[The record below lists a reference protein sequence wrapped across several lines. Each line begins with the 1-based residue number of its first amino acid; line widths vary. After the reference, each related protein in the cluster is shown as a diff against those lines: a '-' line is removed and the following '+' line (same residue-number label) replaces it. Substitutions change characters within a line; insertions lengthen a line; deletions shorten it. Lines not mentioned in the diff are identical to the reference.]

1 MRALGRL
8 LRDPVLIVVVVG
20 AALYATVA
28 NQYYLFLLTVGALT
42 VIVGVGLNVLIGLT
56 GQVSFGHVGF
66 YALGAYATAILS
78 AKYGWNFWL
87 TLPVG
92 AVLTGV
98 VGALLGLVALRVRG
112 PYLAMVT
119 IAFGFVVEYSVVEW
133 EGLTGG
139 QNGLMNIPYPAVG
152 SLSIGER
159 GIALVAIAL
168 MGLVLVL
175 YKRLARSGWGLAMRA
190 VRDSEIAAASL
201 AVNPLTVRTV
211 AFTISAVLA
220 GIAGSFFAS
229 ATTFVAPSS
238 FPFFQS
244 ILFVLV
250 VIVGGVERT
259 YGPVIGAVIV
269 VGIPEM
275 LSGLAEYRVLLSG
288 VLMLAVLLF
297 APGGIA
303 SAFAARFLR
312 KPEPDAP
319 AAPVSAQLLV
329 STGAPRQ
336 TLEIDNLAI
345 AFGGVRA
352 VTDFSAR
359 MQSGQVTSIIGPN
372 GAGKTTVLNMI
383 CGFYR
388 PQAGSVRLGSEDLA
402 GRPAHMIAR
411 AGIAR
416 TFQTPQLFDKM
427 SVQDTL
433 LVAMR
438 RGDLGSP
445 LADVASAAGGA
456 QAQTARALLSYVGY
470 RGGVGRLAGDLPH
483 IDKRLLEIARA
494 LALRPSIL
502 MLDEPAAGL
511 NLSDKQLLAKLL
523 RRIADAGVAVV
534 LIEHDMSLVMGI
546 SDHIAV
552 LDAGRGIA
560 QGRPEAVRN
569 DKAVVAAYLGGA
581 HFDTRARAAGWQPQ
595 GAEQLAVMNLGAG
608 YGAVAVLH
616 DVDVALRPGEIVAVL
631 GANGAGKS
639 TLMRALSGL
648 LRPVSGTILLAGGD
662 ITSYAAHQ
670 VAGKGLVL
678 VPEGR
683 QVFPELSVV
692 DNVRLGAY
700 TRRDVTD
707 DEVDAMVKRFA
718 SLDRRRDSRAGL
730 LSGGEQQ
737 MLAIARG
744 LIARPR
750 VLLLD
755 EPSLG
760 LAPALIGELYHVLA
774 ELRDQGMTILLVDQM
789 AALALAVADRGY
801 VMESGRIVHA
811 GVASELRHDP
821 ALERAY
827 LGET

>member
-1 MRALGRL
+1 MKT
-8 LRDPVLIVVVVG
+8 LRDPLLIAIVG
-20 AALYATVA
+20 IAAIYAVIA
-28 NQYYLFLLTVGALT
+28 NQYYLFLLTTGALT

-66 YALGAYATAILS
+66 YALGAYATAILTT
-78 AKYGWNFWL
+78 KLGWNFWW

-92 AVLTGV
+92 AVLCAAIGT
-98 VGALLGLVALRVRG
+98 LLGLVALRVRG

-133 EGLTGG
+133 ERLTGG
-139 QNGLMNIPYPAVG
+139 QNGLMNVPYP
-152 SLSIGER
+152 SIAGFSFGER
-159 GIALVAIAL
+159 GIALTAIAL
-168 MGLVLVL
+168 MAIVLVL
-175 YKRLARSGWGLAMRA
+175 YRRLAQSAWGLAMRA
-190 VRDSEIAAASL
+190 VRDSEIAAAAM

-220 GIAGSFFAS
+220 GLAGSFFAS
-229 ATTFVAPSS
+229 ATTFVAPTS

-250 VIVGGVERT
+250 VIVGGVERP
-259 YGPVIGAVIV
+259 YGPIIGAAVV
-269 VGIPEM
+269 VGIPEL
-275 LSGLAEYRVLLSG
+275 LSSLAEYRVLLSG

-303 SAFAARFLR
+303 SAVSTRFR
-312 KPEPDAP
+312 RAKADPP

-329 STGAPRQ
+329 SKGAARD
-336 TLEIDNLAI
+336 TLEVKDLGI

-388 PQAGSVRLGSEDLA
+388 PQTGSIRVGDVELA
-402 GRPAHMIAR
+402 GKPAHLIAR
-411 AGIAR
+411 AGLAR
-416 TFQTPQLFDKM
+416 TFQTPQLFERM
-427 SVQDTL
+427 SVLENL
-433 LVAMR
+433 LVAMQ
-438 RGDLGSP
+438 RGHLGSP
-445 LADVASAAGGA
+445 LSDAANATNGA
-456 QAQTARALLSYVGY
+456 QAQTARALLDYVGY
-470 RGGVGRLAGDLPH
+470 HGSVSRPAGDLPH

-494 LALRPSIL
+494 LGLRPSIL

-511 NLSDKQLLAKLL
+511 NVADKELLAKLL
-523 RRIADAGVAVV
+523 RRIADAGIAVV

-546 SDHIAV
+546 SDRIAV
-552 LDAGRGIA
+552 LDAGRCIA
-560 QGRPEAVRN
+560 QGRP
-569 DKAVVAAYLGGA
+569 AVVRADQTVIAAYLGGA
-581 HFDTRARAAGWQPQ
+581 QFDVRPRVATVASSATER
-595 GAEQLAVMNLGAG
+595 LAVRGLSAG
-608 YGAVAVLH
+608 YGAASVIHALDLAV
-616 DVDVALRPGEIVAVL
+616 RTGEIVAVL

-639 TLMRALSGL
+639 TLMRALAGL
-648 LRPVSGTILLAGGD
+648 LRPISGTVQLEG
-662 ITSYAAHQ
+662 AAIEALPAHA
-670 VAGKGLVL
+670 VARRGLVL

-683 QVFPELSVV
+683 QVFPELTVV

-707 DEVDAMVKRFA
+707 DEINAMVARFP
-718 SLDRRRDSRAGL
+718 SLERRRMSRAGL

-744 LIARPR
+744 LIARPK

-774 ELRDQGMTILLVDQM
+774 GLRDQGMTILLVDQM
-789 AALALAVADRGY
+789 AALALASADRGY
-801 VMESGRIVHA
+801 VIESGRVVHSGA
-811 GVASELRHDP
+811 ASELRHDP

-827 LGET
+827 LGEA

>member
-1 MRALGRL
+1 MRS
-8 LRDPVLIVVVVG
+8 LRDPVLLAIVVL
-20 AALYATVA
+20 AAIYAAFA
-28 NQYYLFLLTVGALT
+28 NQYYLFLVTTGALT

-66 YALGAYATAILS
+66 YALGAYATAIL
-78 AKYGWNFWL
+78 ATKFGWSFWW
-87 TLPVG
+87 TLPV
-92 AVLTGV
+92 AMTLTGI

-133 EGLTGG
+133 ERLTGG
-139 QNGLMNIPYPAVG
+139 QNGLMNIPYPALG
-152 SLSIGER
+152 EWSIGER

-168 MGLVLVL
+168 MAVVLAL
-175 YKRLARSGWGLAMRA
+175 YKRLAQSAWGLAMRA
-190 VRDSEIAAASL
+190 VRDSEIAAAAM

-220 GIAGSFFAS
+220 GLAGSFFAS

-259 YGPVIGAVIV
+259 YGPVIGAIIV
-269 VGIPEM
+269 VAIPEL

-297 APGGIA
+297 APGGLA
-303 SAFAARFLR
+303 SAFSARWR
-312 KPEPDAP
+312 SRQPTDPP

-329 STGAPRQ
+329 SKGAAHQ
-336 TLEIDNLAI
+336 TLDIEGLGI

-352 VTDFSAR
+352 VSDLTAR

-388 PQAGSVRLGSEDLA
+388 PQTGSIRLGADELA
-402 GRPAHMIAR
+402 GKPTHAVAR

-416 TFQTPQLFDKM
+416 TFQTPQLFERM
-427 SVQDTL
+427 SVLENL
-433 LVAMR
+433 LVAMQ
-438 RGDLGSP
+438 RGHLGSP
-445 LADVASAAGGA
+445 LSGEASSATGA
-456 QAQTARALLSYVGY
+456 QAQTARALLDYVGY
-470 RGGVGRLAGDLPH
+470 RGGVGRFAGDLAH

-494 LALRPSIL
+494 LALRPGIL

-511 NLSDKQLLAKLL
+511 NASDKQLLAKLL
-523 RRIADAGVAVV
+523 RRIADAGIGVV

-552 LDAGRGIA
+552 LDAGRSIA
-560 QGRPEAVRN
+560 QGRPDAVRN
-569 DKAVVAAYLGGA
+569 DPTVVAAYLGGA
-581 HFDTRARAAGWQPQ
+581 HFDTRPRAAGWKP
-595 GAEQLAVMNLGAG
+595 AATEQLAVRKLGAG
-608 YGAVAVLH
+608 YGAVAVVH
-616 DVDVALRPGEIVAVL
+616 DVDVALRTGEIVAVL

-639 TLMRALSGL
+639 TLMRALAGL
-648 LRPVSGTILLAGGD
+648 LRPVTGTVLLAGTD
-662 ITSYAAHQ
+662 VTTFAAHQ
-670 VAGKGLVL
+670 VAGRGLVL

-707 DEVDAMVKRFA
+707 AEVDDMVKRFP
-718 SLDRRRDSRAGL
+718 SLERRRQSRAGL

-744 LIARPR
+744 LIAKPS

-801 VMESGRIVHA
+801 VMESGKVVHA

-827 LGET
+827 LGEA

>member
-1 MRALGRL
+1 MKA
-8 LRDPVLIVVVVG
+8 LRDPVLIAIVAV
-20 AALYATVA
+20 AAIYAFLA
-28 NQYYLFLLTVGALT
+28 NQYYLFLLTTGALT

-66 YALGAYATAILS
+66 YALGAYATAILTT
-78 AKYGWNFWL
+78 KLGWNFWW

-92 AVLTGV
+92 TLLCAV

-133 EGLTGG
+133 ERLTGG
-139 QNGLMNIPYPAVG
+139 QNGIMNIPYPAAG
-152 SLSIGER
+152 GFSFGER
-159 GIALVAIAL
+159 GIALTAIAL
-168 MGLVLVL
+168 MAVTLLL
-175 YKRLARSGWGLAMRA
+175 YRRLAKSAWGLAMRA
-190 VRDSEIAAASL
+190 VRDSEIAAASMAVDPL
-201 AVNPLTVRTV
+201 AVRTV

-259 YGPVIGAVIV
+259 YGPVIGAIIV
-269 VGIPEM
+269 VAIPEL
-275 LSGLAEYRVLLSG
+275 LSGLAEYR
-288 VLMLAVLLF
+288 VLLF

-303 SAFAARFLR
+303 SAFAARFGSR
-312 KPEPDAP
+312 RAADSP

-329 STGAPRQ
+329 STGAPRR
-336 TLEIDNLAI
+336 TLEIEGLGI

-352 VTDFSAR
+352 VTNLTAR

-388 PQAGSVRLGSEDLA
+388 PQTGTVRLGDETLA
-402 GRPAHMIAR
+402 GRPTHAIAR

-416 TFQTPQLFDKM
+416 TFQTPQLFEQM
-427 SVQDTL
+427 SVLDNL
-433 LVAMR
+433 LVAMQ
-438 RGDLGSP
+438 RGRLGSP
-445 LADVASAAGGA
+445 LSDAATSSTGA
-456 QAQTARALLSYVGY
+456 QAQTARALLDYVGY
-470 RGGVGRLAGDLPH
+470 RGSVGRPAGDLAH

-494 LALRPSIL
+494 LALRPGIL

-511 NLSDKQLLAKLL
+511 TAADKEHLGKLL
-523 RRIADAGVAVV
+523 RRIADAGIGVV

-552 LDAGRGIA
+552 LDAGKSLA
-560 QGRPEAVRN
+560 QGRPETVRK
-569 DKAVVAAYLGGA
+569 DPAVVAAYLGGA
-581 HFDTRARAAGWQPQ
+581 RFDMRPRAASWRAPA
-595 GAEQLAVMNLGAG
+595 AEQLSVRALGAG
-608 YGAVAVLH
+608 YGSVSVLQNI
-616 DVDVALRPGEIVAVL
+616 DLRLSNGEIVAVL

-648 LRPVSGTILLAGGD
+648 LRPVSGTVLLAGAD
-662 ITSYAAHQ
+662 ITTFAAHRI
-670 VAGKGLVL
+670 AMRGLVL

-700 TRRDVTD
+700 TRRDVTEE
-707 DEVDAMVKRFA
+707 EVAAMIRRFP
-718 SLDRRRDSRAGL
+718 SLERRQANRAGL

-744 LIARPR
+744 LIAKPR

-789 AALALAVADRGY
+789 ATLALAVADRGY
-801 VMESGRIVHA
+801 VMESGRVVHA
-811 GVASELRHDP
+811 GVAAELRDDP
-821 ALERAY
+821 VLERAY
-827 LGET
+827 LGKA

>member
-1 MRALGRL
+1 MTQVMKL
-8 LRDPVLIVVVVG
+8 LRDPVLIAVVT
-20 AALYATVA
+20 AAAIYAAFA
-28 NQYYLFLLTVGALT
+28 NQYYLFLLTTGALT
-42 VIVGVGLNVLIGLT
+42 VIVGVGLNVLLGLT

-66 YALGAYATAILS
+66 YALGAYATAIL
-78 AKYGWNFWL
+78 ATKFGWNFWW
-87 TLPVG
+87 TLPVAALLNGIVG
-92 AVLTGV
+92 AV
-98 VGALLGLVALRVRG
+98 LGLVALRVRG

-139 QNGLMNIPYPAVG
+139 QNGLMNIPYPAFG
-152 SLSIGER
+152 GWSLGER
-159 GIALVAIAL
+159 GISLVAIGT

-175 YKRLARSGWGLAMRA
+175 YKRIAQSAWGLAMRA
-190 VRDSEIAAASL
+190 VRDSEIAAASI

-259 YGPVIGAVIV
+259 YGPVIGAIIV
-269 VGIPEM
+269 VGIPEL

-288 VLMLAVLLF
+288 ILMLAVLLF
-297 APGGIA
+297 VPGGIA
-303 SAFAARFLR
+303 SAFAARFGR
-312 KPEPDAP
+312 RREIDVP
-319 AAPVSAQLLV
+319 AAPVSAQLLLA
-329 STGAPRQ
+329 TGAARQ
-336 TLEIDNLAI
+336 MLEVEGLGI

-352 VTDFSAR
+352 VSDLSVR

-388 PQAGSVRLGSEDLA
+388 PQTGSVRLGVAELA
-402 GRPAHMIAR
+402 GKPAYEIAR

-416 TFQTPQLFDKM
+416 TFQTPQLFDRM
-427 SVQDTL
+427 SVLDNL
-433 LVAMR
+433 LVAMQ
-438 RGDLGSP
+438 RGELGSP
-445 LADVASAAGGA
+445 LSDVSTSHTSAP
-456 QAQTARALLSYVGY
+456 AQTARALLSYVGY
-470 RGGVGRLAGDLPH
+470 RGSIGQLAGDLPH

-494 LALRPSIL
+494 LALRPRIL

-511 NLSDKQLLAKLL
+511 NLADKQLLAKLL
-523 RRIADAGVAVV
+523 RRIADAGIAVV

-552 LDAGRGIA
+552 LDAGKSLA
-560 QGRPEAVRN
+560 QGRPDVVRN
-569 DKAVVAAYLGGA
+569 DPAVVAAYLGAA
-581 HFDTRARAAGWQPQ
+581 HFGTRPRDPDWRPAAD
-595 GAEQLAVMNLGAG
+595 EQLAVRNLTAG
-608 YGAVAVLH
+608 YGAVSVLNN
-616 DVDVALRPGEIVAVL
+616 VDLHLRAGEVVAVL

-639 TLMRALSGL
+639 TLMRSLSGL
-648 LRPVSGTILLAGGD
+648 LRPVAGSVLLAGTD
-662 ITSYAAHQ
+662 ITTFAAHA
-670 VAGKGLVL
+670 VAAQGLVL

-683 QVFPELSVV
+683 QVFPELSVQ

-700 TRRDVTD
+700 TRRDATD
-707 DEVDAMVKRFA
+707 ADVIAMVKRFP
-718 SLDRRRDSRAGL
+718 SIERRKDSRAGL

-737 MLAIARG
+737 MLALARG

-789 AALALAVADRGY
+789 AALALSVADRGY
-801 VMESGRIVHA
+801 VMESGAIVHA
-811 GVASELRHDP
+811 GPASELRHDP
-821 ALERAY
+821 VLERAY
-827 LGET
+827 LGEA

>member
-1 MRALGRL
+1 MKALRE
-8 LRDPVLIVVVVG
+8 PVLIAIVAV
-20 AALYATVA
+20 AAIYALLA
-28 NQYYLFLLTVGALT
+28 NQYYLFLLTTGALT

-78 AKYGWNFWL
+78 TKLGWSFWW
-87 TLPVG
+87 TLPAG
-92 AVLTGV
+92 TLLCAV

-133 EGLTGG
+133 ERLTGG
-139 QNGLMNIPYPAVG
+139 QNGIMNIPYPAAG
-152 SLSIGER
+152 GFSFGER
-159 GIALVAIAL
+159 GIALTAIAL
-168 MGLVLVL
+168 MALTLVL
-175 YKRLARSGWGLAMRA
+175 YQRLAKSAWGLAMRA
-190 VRDSEIAAASL
+190 VRDSEVAAASM
-201 AVNPLTVRTV
+201 AVNPLAVRTV

-250 VIVGGVERT
+250 VIVGGVERA
-259 YGPVIGAVIV
+259 YGPVIGAIIV
-269 VGIPEM
+269 VAIPEL

-303 SAFAARFLR
+303 SAFAARFGSGR
-312 KPEPDAP
+312 AADAP

-329 STGAPRQ
+329 STGAPRR
-336 TLEIDNLAI
+336 TLEVEGLGI

-352 VTDFSAR
+352 VTDLTAR

-388 PQAGSVRLGSEDLA
+388 PQTGTVLLGDETLA
-402 GRPAHMIAR
+402 GRPTYAIAR
-411 AGIAR
+411 AGVAR
-416 TFQTPQLFDKM
+416 TFQTPQLFEQM
-427 SVQDTL
+427 SVLDNL
-433 LVAMR
+433 LVAMQ
-438 RGDLGSP
+438 RGRLGSP
-445 LADVASAAGGA
+445 LSDAATSSTGA
-456 QAQTARALLSYVGY
+456 QAQTARALLDYVGY
-470 RGGVGRLAGDLPH
+470 RGSVGMLAGDVPH

-494 LALRPSIL
+494 LALRPGIL

-511 NLSDKQLLAKLL
+511 TAGDKEHLGKLL
-523 RRIADAGVAVV
+523 RRIADAGIGVV

-552 LDAGRGIA
+552 LDAGKSLA
-560 QGRPEAVRN
+560 QGRPETVRN
-569 DKAVVAAYLGGA
+569 DPAVVAAYLGGA
-581 HFDTRARAAGWQPQ
+581 RFDMRPRAAGWRP
-595 GAEQLAVMNLGAG
+595 AASEQLSVRALGAG
-608 YGAVAVLH
+608 YGAVSVLLNI
-616 DVDVALRPGEIVAVL
+616 DLQLATGEIVAVL

-648 LRPVSGTILLAGGD
+648 LRPVSGTVLLAGSD
-662 ITSYAAHQ
+662 ITTFAAHRI
-670 VAGKGLVL
+670 ATHGLVL

-707 DEVDAMVKRFA
+707 EEVAAMVRRFP
-718 SLDRRRDSRAGL
+718 SLERRKANRAGL

-744 LIARPR
+744 LIAKPR

-760 LAPALIGELYHVLA
+760 LAPALIAELYHVLA

-801 VMESGRIVHA
+801 VMESGRVVHA
-811 GVASELRHDP
+811 GVAAELRDDP

-827 LGET
+827 LGKA

>member
-1 MRALGRL
+1 MTRL
-8 LRDPVLIVVVVG
+8 LRDPVLVAIVVV
-20 AALYATVA
+20 AALYAGFA
-28 NQYYLFLLTVGALT
+28 NQYYLFLLTTGALT

-78 AKYGWNFWL
+78 TKYGWNFWW
-87 TLPVG
+87 TVPV
-92 AVLTGV
+92 AIMVSGV
-98 VGALLGLVALRVRG
+98 IGALLGLVALRVRG

-119 IAFGFVVEYSVVEW
+119 IAFGFVVEYGIVEW
-133 EGLTGG
+133 ERLTGG
-139 QNGLMNIPYPAVG
+139 QNGITNIPYPAIG
-152 SLSIGER
+152 PWSLGER
-159 GIALVAIAL
+159 GIALIAILL
-168 MGLVLVL
+168 MALVLVL
-175 YKRLARSGWGLAMRA
+175 YRRLARSAWGLAMRA
-190 VRDSEIAAASL
+190 VRDSEIAASAMAVDPL
-201 AVNPLTVRTV
+201 AVRTV

-220 GIAGSFFAS
+220 GLAGALFAS
-229 ATTFVAPSS
+229 ATTFIAPSS

-269 VGIPEM
+269 VGIPEL

-288 VLMLAVLLF
+288 GLMLAVLLF

-303 SAFAARFLR
+303 GTFSTRRR
-312 KPEPDAP
+312 KEAVDGP
-319 AAPVSAQLLV
+319 AAPISAQLLV
-329 STGAPRQ
+329 SKGAARQ
-336 TLEIDNLAI
+336 TLEIASLDI

-352 VTDFSAR
+352 VADLSLR
-359 MQSGQVTSIIGPN
+359 MQSAQVTSIIGPN
-372 GAGKTTVLNMI
+372 GAGKTTVLNVI

-388 PQAGSVRLGSEDLA
+388 PGSGSVRLGGDELA
-402 GRPAHMIAR
+402 GRPTHIVAR

-416 TFQTPQLFDKM
+416 TFQTPQLFERM
-427 SVQDTL
+427 SVLENL
-433 LVAMR
+433 LVAMQ
-438 RGDLGSP
+438 RGHLGTP
-445 LADVASAAGGA
+445 LSDAASSSTGA
-456 QAQTARALLSYVGY
+456 QAQTARALLDYVGY
-470 RGGVGRLAGDLPH
+470 RGSVGRPAGDLPH

-494 LALRPSIL
+494 LALRPAIL

-511 NLSDKQLLAKLL
+511 NASDKLLLAKLL
-523 RRIADAGVAVV
+523 RRIADAGIGVV

-546 SDHIAV
+546 SDQVAV
-552 LDAGRGIA
+552 LDAGRCIA
-560 QGRPEAVRN
+560 QGAPEVVRN
-569 DKAVVAAYLGGA
+569 DPAVITAYLGGA
-581 HFDTRARAAGWQPQ
+581 AFDTRPRTTGPRAAATEVLAARA
-595 GAEQLAVMNLGAG
+595 LGAG
-608 YGAVAVLH
+608 YDAVPVVH
-616 DVDVALRPGEIVAVL
+616 DVDLSVRAGEIVAVL

-639 TLMRALSGL
+639 TLMRALAGL
-648 LRPVSGTILLAGGD
+648 LRPISGTVLLAGAE
-662 ITSYAAHQ
+662 ITRFAAHE
-670 VAGKGLVL
+670 VAARGLAL

-707 DEVDAMVKRFA
+707 AEIDAMVKRFP
-718 SLDRRRDSRAGL
+718 SLERRRTARAGL

-744 LIARPR
+744 LIAKPK

-760 LAPALIGELYHVLA
+760 LAPALIHELYDVLA
-774 ELRDQGMTILLVDQM
+774 QLRDQGLTILLVDQM
-789 AALALAVADRGY
+789 AALALAAADRGY
-801 VMESGRIVHA
+801 VMESGRVVHT
-811 GVASELRHDP
+811 GVTAELRDDP

-827 LGET
+827 LGRA

>member
-1 MRALGRL
+1 MKL
-8 LRDPVLIVVVVG
+8 LRDPVLIVVVAV
-20 AALYATVA
+20 AAIYATFA
-28 NQYYLFLLTVGALT
+28 NQYYLFLLTTGALT

-66 YALGAYATAILS
+66 YALGAYATAIL
-78 AKYGWNFWL
+78 ATKFGWNFWW
-87 TLPVG
+87 TLPVAALLNG
-92 AVLTGV
+92 II
-98 VGALLGLVALRVRG
+98 GALLGLVALRVRG

-133 EGLTGG
+133 ESLTGG
-139 QNGLMNIPYPAVG
+139 QNGLMNIPYPSFG
-152 SLSIGER
+152 GLSIGER
-159 GIALVAIAL
+159 GISLVAIAI

-175 YKRLARSGWGLAMRA
+175 YKRIAQSAWGLAMRA
-190 VRDSEIAAASL
+190 VRDSEIAAASM

-259 YGPVIGAVIV
+259 YGPVIGAIIV
-269 VGIPEM
+269 VGIPEL

-288 VLMLAVLLF
+288 ILMVAVLLF

-303 SAFAARFLR
+303 SAFSARFGR
-312 KPEPDAP
+312 REEIDVP
-319 AAPVSAQLLV
+319 AAPVSAQLLL

-336 TLEIDNLAI
+336 TLEVEGLGI

-352 VTDFSAR
+352 VSDLSAR

-388 PQAGSVRLGSEDLA
+388 PQSGSVRLGDEELA
-402 GRPAHMIAR
+402 GKPAHQIAR

-416 TFQTPQLFDKM
+416 TFQTPQLFERM
-427 SVQDTL
+427 SVLENL
-433 LVAMR
+433 LVAMQ
-438 RGDLGSP
+438 RGELGSP
-445 LADVASAAGGA
+445 LTDVASSRTSA
-456 QAQTARALLSYVGY
+456 QAQTARALLNYVGY
-470 RGGVGRLAGDLPH
+470 RGSIGRLAGDLPH

-494 LALRPSIL
+494 LALRPRIL

-523 RRIADAGVAVV
+523 RRIADAGIAVV

-552 LDAGRGIA
+552 LDAGKRIA
-560 QGRPEAVRN
+560 QGRPDAVRN
-569 DKAVVAAYLGGA
+569 DPVVVAAYLGGA
-581 HFDTRARAAGWQPQ
+581 HFDTRPREPGWRPVAG
-595 GAEQLAVMNLGAG
+595 EQLAVRQLTAG
-608 YGAVAVLH
+608 YGAVSVLKN
-616 DVDVALRPGEIVAVL
+616 VDLQLSAGEIVAVL

-639 TLMRALSGL
+639 TLMRSLSGL
-648 LRPVSGTILLAGGD
+648 LRPVAGTLLLAGTE
-662 ITSYAAHQ
+662 ITTFAAHQ
-670 VAGKGLVL
+670 VAARGLVL

-683 QVFPELSVV
+683 QVFPELSVL

-700 TRRDVTD
+700 TRSDATD
-707 DEVDAMVKRFA
+707 AEVNAMVERFP
-718 SLDRRRDSRAGL
+718 SIERRKDSRAGL

-744 LIARPR
+744 LIARPK

-760 LAPALIGELYHVLA
+760 LAPALIGELYRVLA

-789 AALALAVADRGY
+789 AALALSVADRGY
-801 VMESGRIVHA
+801 VMESGAIVHA
-811 GVASELRHDP
+811 GPASELRHDP
-821 ALERAY
+821 VLERAY
-827 LGET
+827 LGEA

>member
-1 MRALGRL
+1 MKL
-8 LRDPVLIVVVVG
+8 LRDPVLIVVVAV
-20 AALYATVA
+20 AAIYATFA
-28 NQYYLFLLTVGALT
+28 NQYYLFLLTTGALT

-66 YALGAYATAILS
+66 YALGAYATAIL
-78 AKYGWNFWL
+78 ATKFGWNFWW
-87 TLPVG
+87 TLPVAALLNG
-92 AVLTGV
+92 II
-98 VGALLGLVALRVRG
+98 GALLGLVALRVRG

-139 QNGLMNIPYPAVG
+139 QNGLMNIPYPSFG
-152 SLSIGER
+152 GLSIGER
-159 GIALVAIAL
+159 GISLVAIAI

-175 YKRLARSGWGLAMRA
+175 YKRIAQSAWGLAMRA
-190 VRDSEIAAASL
+190 VRDSEIAAASM

-259 YGPVIGAVIV
+259 YGPVIGAIIV
-269 VGIPEM
+269 VGIPEL

-288 VLMLAVLLF
+288 ILMVAVLLF

-303 SAFAARFLR
+303 SAFSARFGR
-312 KPEPDAP
+312 REDIDVP
-319 AAPVSAQLLV
+319 AAPVSAQLLL

-336 TLEIDNLAI
+336 TLEVEGLGI

-352 VTDFSAR
+352 VSDLSAR

-388 PQAGSVRLGSEDLA
+388 PQSGSVRLGDEELA
-402 GRPAHMIAR
+402 DKPAHQIAR

-416 TFQTPQLFDKM
+416 TFQTPQLFERM
-427 SVQDTL
+427 SVLENL
-433 LVAMR
+433 LVAMQ
-438 RGDLGSP
+438 RGELGSP
-445 LADVASAAGGA
+445 LTDVASSRTSA
-456 QAQTARALLSYVGY
+456 QAQTARALLNYVGY
-470 RGGVGRLAGDLPH
+470 RGSIGRLAGDLPH

-494 LALRPSIL
+494 LALRPRIL

-523 RRIADAGVAVV
+523 RRIADAGIAVV

-552 LDAGRGIA
+552 LDAGKRIA
-560 QGRPEAVRN
+560 QGRPDAVRN
-569 DKAVVAAYLGGA
+569 DPVVVAAYLGGA
-581 HFDTRARAAGWQPQ
+581 HFDTRPREPGWRPVAG
-595 GAEQLAVMNLGAG
+595 EQLAVRQLTAG
-608 YGAVAVLH
+608 YGAVSVLKN
-616 DVDVALRPGEIVAVL
+616 VDLQLSAGEIVAVL

-648 LRPVSGTILLAGGD
+648 LRPVAGTLLLAGTE
-662 ITSYAAHQ
+662 ITTFAAHQ
-670 VAGKGLVL
+670 VAARGLVL

-683 QVFPELSVV
+683 QVFPELSVL

-700 TRRDVTD
+700 TRSDATD
-707 DEVDAMVKRFA
+707 AEVNAMVERFP
-718 SLDRRRDSRAGL
+718 SIERRKDSRAGL

-744 LIARPR
+744 LIARPK

-760 LAPALIGELYHVLA
+760 LAPALIGELYRVLA

-789 AALALAVADRGY
+789 AALALSVADRGY
-801 VMESGRIVHA
+801 VMESGAIVHA
-811 GVASELRHDP
+811 GPASELRHDP
-821 ALERAY
+821 VLERAY
-827 LGET
+827 LGEA

>member
-427 SVQDTL
+427 SVQDNL

-552 LDAGRGIA
+552 LDADRGIA

-569 DKAVVAAYLGGA
+569 DRAVVAAYLGGA

-648 LRPVSGTILLAGGD
+648 
-662 ITSYAAHQ
+662 
-670 VAGKGLVL
+670 
-678 VPEGR
+678 
-683 QVFPELSVV
+683 
-692 DNVRLGAY
+692 
-700 TRRDVTD
+700 
-707 DEVDAMVKRFA
+707 
-718 SLDRRRDSRAGL
+718 
-730 LSGGEQQ
+730 
-737 MLAIARG
+737 
-744 LIARPR
+744 
-750 VLLLD
+750 
-755 EPSLG
+755 
-760 LAPALIGELYHVLA
+760 
-774 ELRDQGMTILLVDQM
+774 
-789 AALALAVADRGY
+789 
-801 VMESGRIVHA
+801 
-811 GVASELRHDP
+811 
-821 ALERAY
+821 
-827 LGET
+827 

>member
-1 MRALGRL
+1 MKL
-8 LRDPVLIVVVVG
+8 LRDPVLIVVVAV
-20 AALYATVA
+20 AAIYATFA
-28 NQYYLFLLTVGALT
+28 NQYYLFLLTTGALT

-66 YALGAYATAILS
+66 YALGAYATAIL
-78 AKYGWNFWL
+78 ATKFGWNFWW
-87 TLPVG
+87 TLPVAALLNG
-92 AVLTGV
+92 II
-98 VGALLGLVALRVRG
+98 GALLGLVALRVRG

-133 EGLTGG
+133 ESLTGG
-139 QNGLMNIPYPAVG
+139 QNGLMNIPYPSFG
-152 SLSIGER
+152 GLSIGER
-159 GIALVAIAL
+159 GISLVAIAI

-175 YKRLARSGWGLAMRA
+175 YKRIAQSAWGLAMRA
-190 VRDSEIAAASL
+190 VRDSEIAAASM

-259 YGPVIGAVIV
+259 YGPVIGAIIV
-269 VGIPEM
+269 VGIPEL

-288 VLMLAVLLF
+288 ILMVAVLLF

-303 SAFAARFLR
+303 SAFSARFGR
-312 KPEPDAP
+312 REDIDVP
-319 AAPVSAQLLV
+319 AAPVSAQLLL

-336 TLEIDNLAI
+336 TLEVEGLGI

-352 VTDFSAR
+352 VSDLSAR

-388 PQAGSVRLGSEDLA
+388 PQSGSVRLGDEELA
-402 GRPAHMIAR
+402 GKPAHQIAR

-416 TFQTPQLFDKM
+416 TFQTPQLFERM
-427 SVQDTL
+427 SVLENL
-433 LVAMR
+433 LVAMQ
-438 RGDLGSP
+438 RGELGSP
-445 LADVASAAGGA
+445 LTDVASSRTSA
-456 QAQTARALLSYVGY
+456 QAQTARALLNYVGY
-470 RGGVGRLAGDLPH
+470 RGSIGRLAGDLPH

-494 LALRPSIL
+494 LALRPRIL

-523 RRIADAGVAVV
+523 RRIADAGIAVV

-552 LDAGRGIA
+552 LDAGKRIA
-560 QGRPEAVRN
+560 QGRPDAVRN
-569 DKAVVAAYLGGA
+569 DPVVVAAYLGGA
-581 HFDTRARAAGWQPQ
+581 HFDTRPREPGWRPVAG
-595 GAEQLAVMNLGAG
+595 EQLAVRQLTAG
-608 YGAVAVLH
+608 YGAVSVLKN
-616 DVDVALRPGEIVAVL
+616 VDLQLSAGEIVAVL

-639 TLMRALSGL
+639 TLMRSLSGL
-648 LRPVSGTILLAGGD
+648 LRPVAGTLLLAGTE
-662 ITSYAAHQ
+662 ITTFAAHQ
-670 VAGKGLVL
+670 VAARGLVL

-683 QVFPELSVV
+683 QVFPELSVL

-700 TRRDVTD
+700 TRSDATD
-707 DEVDAMVKRFA
+707 AEVNAMVERFP
-718 SLDRRRDSRAGL
+718 SIERRKDSRAGL

-744 LIARPR
+744 LIARPK

-760 LAPALIGELYHVLA
+760 LAPALIGELYRVLA

-789 AALALAVADRGY
+789 AALALSVADRGY
-801 VMESGRIVHA
+801 VMESGAIVHA
-811 GVASELRHDP
+811 GPASELRHDP
-821 ALERAY
+821 VLERAY
-827 LGET
+827 LGEA

>member
-1 MRALGRL
+1 MKS
-8 LRDPVLIVVVVG
+8 LRDPVLLAIVVL
-20 AALYATVA
+20 AALYAAMA
-28 NQYYLFLLTVGALT
+28 NQYYLFLLTTGALT

-66 YALGAYATAILS
+66 YALGAYATAIL
-78 AKYGWNFWL
+78 ATKFGWSFWW
-87 TLPVG
+87 TLPV
-92 AVLTGV
+92 AMTLTGI

-133 EGLTGG
+133 ERLTGG
-139 QNGLMNIPYPAVG
+139 QNGLMNIPYPALG
-152 SLSIGER
+152 DWSLGER
-159 GIALVAIAL
+159 GIALVAIAV
-168 MGLVLVL
+168 MAVVLAL
-175 YKRLARSGWGLAMRA
+175 YKRLAHSAWGLAMRA
-190 VRDSEIAAASL
+190 VRDSEIAATAM

-220 GIAGSFFAS
+220 GLAGSFFAS

-259 YGPVIGAVIV
+259 YGPVIGAIIV
-269 VGIPEM
+269 VAIPEL

-297 APGGIA
+297 APGGLA
-303 SAFAARFLR
+303 SAFSARWRFR
-312 KPEPDAP
+312 QPADVP

-329 STGAPRQ
+329 SKGAAHQ
-336 TLEIDNLAI
+336 TLDIERLGI

-352 VTDFSAR
+352 VSDLTAR

-388 PQAGSVRLGSEDLA
+388 PQTGSIRLGADELA
-402 GRPAHMIAR
+402 GKPTHVVAR

-416 TFQTPQLFDKM
+416 TFQTPQLFERM
-427 SVQDTL
+427 SVLENL
-433 LVAMR
+433 LVAMQ
-438 RGDLGSP
+438 RGHLGSP
-445 LADVASAAGGA
+445 LSVAASSSTGA
-456 QAQTARALLSYVGY
+456 QAQTARALLDYVGY
-470 RGGVGRLAGDLPH
+470 RGSVGRLAGDLPH

-494 LALRPSIL
+494 LALRPGIL

-511 NLSDKQLLAKLL
+511 NASDKQLLAKLL
-523 RRIADAGVAVV
+523 RRIADAGIGVV

-552 LDAGRGIA
+552 LDAGRSIA
-560 QGRPEAVRN
+560 QGRPDKVRN
-569 DKAVVAAYLGGA
+569 DPTVVAAYLGGA
-581 HFDTRARAAGWQPQ
+581 HFDTRPRAPGWKPASAQ
-595 GAEQLAVMNLGAG
+595 QLAVRKLGAG
-608 YGAVAVLH
+608 YGAVAVVH
-616 DVDVALRPGEIVAVL
+616 DVDLELRTGEIVAVL

-639 TLMRALSGL
+639 TLMRALAGL
-648 LRPVSGTILLAGGD
+648 LRPIGGTVLLAGTD
-662 ITSYAAHQ
+662 VTVFAAHQ
-670 VAGKGLVL
+670 VARRGLVL

-700 TRRDVTD
+700 TRRDVD
-707 DEVDAMVKRFA
+707 DAEIDAMVKRFP
-718 SLDRRRDSRAGL
+718 SLDRRRQSRAGL

-744 LIARPR
+744 LIAKPS

-760 LAPALIGELYHVLA
+760 LAPALIGELYQVLA

-801 VMESGRIVHA
+801 VMESGKVVHA
-811 GVASELRHDP
+811 GVTAELRNDP

-827 LGET
+827 LGGV

>member
-1 MRALGRL
+1 MKS
-8 LRDPVLIVVVVG
+8 LRDPLLIAIVG
-20 AALYATVA
+20 IAAIYAAFA
-28 NQYYLFLLTVGALT
+28 NQYYLFLLTTGALT

-66 YALGAYATAILS
+66 YALGAYATAILTT
-78 AKYGWNFWL
+78 KMGWNFWW

-92 AVLTGV
+92 AVLCAAIGT
-98 VGALLGLVALRVRG
+98 LLGLVALRVRG

-133 EGLTGG
+133 ERLTGG
-139 QNGLMNIPYPAVG
+139 QNGLMNVPYP
-152 SLSIGER
+152 SIAGFSFGER
-159 GIALVAIAL
+159 GIALTAIAL
-168 MGLVLVL
+168 MAIVLVL
-175 YKRLARSGWGLAMRA
+175 YRRLAQSAWGLAMRA
-190 VRDSEIAAASL
+190 VRDSEIAAAAM

-220 GIAGSFFAS
+220 GLAGSFFAS
-229 ATTFVAPSS
+229 ATTFVAPTS

-250 VIVGGVERT
+250 VIVGGVERP
-259 YGPVIGAVIV
+259 YGPVIGAAVV
-269 VGIPEM
+269 VGIPEL
-275 LSGLAEYRVLLSG
+275 LSSLAEYRVLLSG

-303 SAFAARFLR
+303 SAVSSRFR
-312 KPEPDAP
+312 RAKADPP

-329 STGAPRQ
+329 SKGAARD
-336 TLEIDNLAI
+336 TLEVKELGI

-352 VTDFSAR
+352 VTDFSTR

-388 PQAGSVRLGSEDLA
+388 PQTGSIRVGDAELA
-402 GRPAHMIAR
+402 GEPAHAVAR
-411 AGIAR
+411 AGLAR
-416 TFQTPQLFDKM
+416 TFQTPQLFERM
-427 SVQDTL
+427 SVLENL
-433 LVAMR
+433 LVAMQ
-438 RGDLGSP
+438 RGRLGSP
-445 LADVASAAGGA
+445 LSDAASATSGA
-456 QAQTARALLSYVGY
+456 QAQTARALLDYVGY
-470 RGGVGRLAGDLPH
+470 HGSVSRRAGDLPH

-494 LALRPSIL
+494 LGLRPSIL

-511 NLSDKQLLAKLL
+511 NVADKELLAKLL
-523 RRIADAGVAVV
+523 RRIADAGIAVV

-546 SDHIAV
+546 SDHITV
-552 LDAGRGIA
+552 LDAGRCIA
-560 QGRPEAVRN
+560 QGRP
-569 DKAVVAAYLGGA
+569 AVVRADPTVIAAYLGGA
-581 HFDTRARAAGWQPQ
+581 QFDVRPRVSTVSASATERLTVRG
-595 GAEQLAVMNLGAG
+595 LSAG
-608 YGAVAVLH
+608 YGAAPVIHALDLAV
-616 DVDVALRPGEIVAVL
+616 RTGEIVAVL

-639 TLMRALSGL
+639 TLMRALAGL
-648 LRPVSGTILLAGGD
+648 LRPVAGTVELEGGA
-662 ITSYAAHQ
+662 IEALPAHA
-670 VAGKGLVL
+670 VARRGLVL

-683 QVFPELSVV
+683 QVFPELTVV

-700 TRRDVTD
+700 TRRDVTE
-707 DEVDAMVKRFA
+707 DEISAMVARFP
-718 SLDRRRDSRAGL
+718 SLERRRMSRAGL

-744 LIARPR
+744 LIARPK

-760 LAPALIGELYHVLA
+760 LAPALIGELYQVLA

-789 AALALAVADRGY
+789 AALALAAADRGY
-801 VMESGRIVHA
+801 VIESGRVVHSGA
-811 GVASELRHDP
+811 ASELRHDP

-827 LGET
+827 LGEA

>member
-1 MRALGRL
+1 MKA
-8 LRDPVLIVVVVG
+8 LRDPVLIAIV
-20 AALYATVA
+20 AAAAIYAFLA
-28 NQYYLFLLTVGALT
+28 NQYYLFLLTTGALT

-66 YALGAYATAILS
+66 YALGAYATAILTT
-78 AKYGWNFWL
+78 KLGWNFWW

-92 AVLTGV
+92 MLLCAA

-133 EGLTGG
+133 ERLTGG
-139 QNGLMNIPYPAVG
+139 QNGIMNIPYPAAG
-152 SLSIGER
+152 GFSFGER
-159 GIALVAIAL
+159 GIALTAIAL
-168 MGLVLVL
+168 MALALVL
-175 YKRLARSGWGLAMRA
+175 YQRLAQSAWGLAMRA
-190 VRDSEIAAASL
+190 VRDSEIAAASV
-201 AVNPLTVRTV
+201 AVNPLAVRTV

-259 YGPVIGAVIV
+259 YGPVIGAIIV
-269 VGIPEM
+269 VAIPEL

-303 SAFAARFLR
+303 SAFAARFGSR
-312 KPEPDAP
+312 RSADSP

-329 STGAPRQ
+329 STGAPRR
-336 TLEIDNLAI
+336 TLEVEGLGI

-352 VTDFSAR
+352 VTDLTAR

-388 PQAGSVRLGSEDLA
+388 PQTGTVRLGDETLA
-402 GRPAHMIAR
+402 GRPTHAIAR

-416 TFQTPQLFDKM
+416 TFQTPQLFEQM
-427 SVQDTL
+427 SVLDNL
-433 LVAMR
+433 LVAMQ
-438 RGDLGSP
+438 RGKLGSP
-445 LADVASAAGGA
+445 LSAAATSSTGA
-456 QAQTARALLSYVGY
+456 QAQTARALLDYVGY
-470 RGGVGRLAGDLPH
+470 RGSVGRLAGDLPH

-494 LALRPSIL
+494 LAQRPGIL

-511 NLSDKQLLAKLL
+511 TAADKEHLGKLL
-523 RRIADAGVAVV
+523 RRIADAGLGVV
-534 LIEHDMSLVMGI
+534 LIEHDMSLVMRI

-552 LDAGRGIA
+552 LDAGKSLA

-569 DKAVVAAYLGGA
+569 DPAVVAAYLGGA
-581 HFDTRARAAGWQPQ
+581 RFDLRPRAAGWRAPA
-595 GAEQLAVMNLGAG
+595 AEQLTVRALGAG
-608 YGAVAVLH
+608 YGAVSVLQNI
-616 DVDVALRPGEIVAVL
+616 DLRLSNGEIVAVL

-648 LRPVSGTILLAGGD
+648 LRPVSGTVLLAGSD
-662 ITSYAAHQ
+662 ITAFAAHRI
-670 VAGKGLVL
+670 ATRGLVL

-707 DEVDAMVKRFA
+707 AEVAAMVRRFP
-718 SLDRRRDSRAGL
+718 SLERRKANRAGL

-744 LIARPR
+744 LIAKPR

-801 VMESGRIVHA
+801 VMESGRVVHA
-811 GVASELRHDP
+811 GVAAELRDDP
-821 ALERAY
+821 VLERAY
-827 LGET
+827 LGKA

>member
-1 MRALGRL
+1 MRRL
-8 LRDPVLIVVVVG
+8 LDPVLVGIV
-20 AALYATVA
+20 AAAAVYALLA
-28 NQYYLFLLTVGALT
+28 NQFYMFLLTRGALT
-42 VIVGVGLNVLIGLT
+42 VMVGVGLNVLIGLT
-56 GQVSFGHVGF
+56 GQVWFGHVGF
-66 YALGAYATAILS
+66 YALGAYATAILTT
-78 AKYGWNFWL
+78 KLGWNFWW
-87 TLPVG
+87 TVPAA
-92 AVLTGV
+92 AVLTAIIGT
-98 VGALLGLVALRVRG
+98 LLGLVALRVRG

-133 EGLTGG
+133 ERLTGG
-139 QNGLMNIPYPAVG
+139 QNGLMNIPYPAAG
-152 SLSIGER
+152 AFSLGER
-159 GIALVAIAL
+159 GIALVALAL
-168 MGLVLVL
+168 MALTLL
-175 YKRLARSGWGLAMRA
+175 FYKRLAQSAWGLAMRA
-190 VRDSEIAAASL
+190 VRDSEVAAASM
-201 AVNPLTVRTV
+201 AVNPLAVRTV

-269 VGIPEM
+269 VAIPEL

-297 APGGIA
+297 APGGLA
-303 SAFAARFLR
+303 SAFTARFGAR
-312 KPEPDAP
+312 RQADSP

-329 STGAPRQ
+329 STGAPRR
-336 TLEIDNLAI
+336 TLAVEHLGI

-352 VTDFSAR
+352 VTDLSAR
-359 MQSGQVTSIIGPN
+359 MQSGKVTSIIGPN

-388 PQAGSVRLGSEDLA
+388 PQTGSVRLGDEELA
-402 GRPAHMIAR
+402 GKPTHAIAR

-416 TFQTPQLFDKM
+416 TFQTPQLFDRM
-427 SVQDTL
+427 SVLDNL
-433 LVAMR
+433 LVASQ
-438 RGDLGSP
+438 RGRLGSP
-445 LADVASAAGGA
+445 LSGAASASTGA
-456 QAQTARALLSYVGY
+456 QAQTARALLDYVGY
-470 RGGVGRLAGDLPH
+470 RGTVSRLAGDLPH

-494 LALRPSIL
+494 LALRPGIL

-511 NLSDKQLLAKLL
+511 NAADKALLAKLL
-523 RRIADAGVAVV
+523 RRIADAGIGVV

-546 SDHIAV
+546 SDHVAV
-552 LDAGRGIA
+552 LDAGKSLA
-560 QGRPEAVRN
+560 QGRPDTVRN
-569 DKAVVAAYLGGA
+569 DPAVVAAYLGGA
-581 HFDTRARAAGWQPQ
+581 QFETHPRSADWRPDPT
-595 GAEQLAVMNLGAG
+595 EQLAVRALSAG
-608 YGAVAVLH
+608 YGAVPVL
-616 DVDVALRPGEIVAVL
+616 DGVELALRPGELVAVL

-648 LRPVSGTILLAGGD
+648 LRPVSGTLLFAGTD
-662 ITSYAAHQ
+662 IATFAPHRIAAR
-670 VAGKGLVL
+670 GLVL

-700 TRRDVTD
+700 TRRDVSEA
-707 DEVDAMVKRFA
+707 EVATMVRRFP
-718 SLDRRRDSRAGL
+718 SLERRRDTRAGL

-760 LAPALIGELYHVLA
+760 LAPALIGELYRVLA

-811 GVASELRHDP
+811 GGAGELRHDP
-821 ALERAY
+821 VLERAY
-827 LGET
+827 LGTA